1 VARDDASSERFS
13 TTVLWSFLYSSAGN
27 TASRIINALALLVVL
42 KLISTSAF
50 GAAGLVLAIFAVVKA
65 VTELGLGVAIVQA
78 DELPR
83 AVIDGLFWISLAV
96 SAGLYALIALGAPL
110 AAAFFREPQMTELIR
125 GYGLIVVLFSLYFVP
140 RNLLKRDLAFG
151 TLAVIDNVSLLA
163 SAGLMVAFAWAGF
176 GAWAVIVGE
185 IGNRAGRLVGC
196 HLVRPYWPRLQMDW
210 AAVKPRVTFGLYA
223 TGSRLLYN
231 LYTNADYLIVGR
243 LFGTAAVGVYTVAY
257 RIVSDTVRS
266 VTSNVNDVA
275 YPAFARLQHETGRLR
290 RYFFTI
296 ARASLLLLGIALVV
310 VACYVDE
317 ALAVGGYEKYL
328 AAVPLVQIFA
338 GVGVI
343 RSVSPLVPQ
352 LLNAVGE
359 ARLNFWYSLSNV
371 VVMPLAF
378 LGGAQFGL
386 IGVGWSWVVGYPV
399 VVGLLFFFG
408 ARALGMGLG
417 AFLGRAFSGLA
428 LLLPL
433 AAAGIGVQLALEHLA
448 GLGAT
453 ATLLVGAP
461 LTLLGGLAAAYW
473 SERDTVA
480 FLRERAFDNGDSD
493 GDESNG
499 GENDGG
505 ENDDAAPQDDALA
518 KPPPEQSTPETQPR
532 S

>member
-1 VARDDASSERFS
+1 
-13 TTVLWSFLYSSAGN
+13 
-27 TASRIINALALLVVL
+27 
-42 KLISTSAF
+42 
-50 GAAGLVLAIFAVVKA
+50 
-65 VTELGLGVAIVQA
+65 
-78 DELPR
+78 
-83 AVIDGLFWISLAV
+83 
-96 SAGLYALIALGAPL
+96 
-110 AAAFFREPQMTELIR
+110 
-125 GYGLIVVLFSLYFVP
+125 
-140 RNLLKRDLAFG
+140 
-151 TLAVIDNVSLLA
+151 
-163 SAGLMVAFAWAGF
+163 
-176 GAWAVIVGE
+176 
-185 IGNRAGRLVGC
+185 
-196 HLVRPYWPRLQMDW
+196 
-210 AAVKPRVTFGLYA
+210 
-223 TGSRLLYN
+223 
-231 LYTNADYLIVGR
+231 
-243 LFGTAAVGVYTVAY
+243 
-257 RIVSDTVRS
+257 VRS

-428 LLLPL
+428 LFLPL

-473 SERDTVA
+473 SERDTDA